1 MTYPRITL
9 SALAGL
15 AFLSGQVMATEAPPS
30 EDGHTGGVFTPE
42 QEARIGQVA
51 ADYLLAHPDIL
62 IQVSQKLQTQQQ
74 DRQIKAITA
83 AVLANQDALV
93 NDRNNPSY
101 GPADAKVVLV
111 ELFDYQCVICSQE
124 APALQAVMKANPQ
137 VRYVFKSWPIF
148 AQRWENSLKAAQKGL
163 EIWKSAGADAWLAYH
178 NGIFATGHDEGALTS
193 EDISSV
199 ASTALKGHPIKGGEV
214 NTKSILD
221 ATNKLAQTLALQ
233 GTPALIVMP
242 VKGATEKNVTVI
254 PGGAGQETLQK
265 AIDKAAGK
273 PQA

>member
-15 AFLSGQVMATEAPPS
+15 ALLSGQVMAAEAPPFT
-30 EDGHTGGVFTPE
+30 DGHTGGVFTPE

-62 IQVSQKLQTQQQ
+62 VQVSQKLQAQQQ
-74 DRQIKAITA
+74 DRQIKAMTA

-93 NDRNNPSY
+93 NDKDNPSY

-111 ELFDYQCVICSQE
+111 ELFDYQCVVCSQE
-124 APALQAVMKANPQ
+124 APVLQAVMKARPQ

-163 EIWKSAGADAWLAYH
+163 KIWKSAGADAWLAYH
-178 NGIFATGHDEGALTS
+178 NGIFATGHYEGALTS

-199 ASTALKGHPIKGGEV
+199 ASAALKGHPIKGGEV

-254 PGGAGQETLQK
+254 PGGAGQETLLK

-273 PQA
+273 PQT

>member
-1 MTYPRITL
+1 M
-9 SALAGL
+9 
-15 AFLSGQVMATEAPPS
+15 
-30 EDGHTGGVFTPE
+30 
-42 QEARIGQVA
+42 
-51 ADYLLAHPDIL
+51 
-62 IQVSQKLQTQQQ
+62 
-74 DRQIKAITA
+74 TA

-93 NDRNNPSY
+93 NDRDNPSY

-111 ELFDYQCVICSQE
+111 ELFDYQCVVCSQE
-124 APALQAVMKANPQ
+124 APELQAVMKANPQ

-148 AQRWENSLKAAQKGL
+148 AQRWDNSLKAAQKGL

-199 ASTALKGHPIKGGEV
+199 AAAALKGHAIKGGEV
-214 NTKSILD
+214 NTKNILD
-221 ATNKLAQTLALQ
+221 ASNKLAQTLALQ

-242 VKGATEKNVTVI
+242 FKGATEKNVTVI

-273 PQA
+273 AK

>member
-1 MTYPRITL
+1 MTYPRTTL

-15 AFLSGQVMATEAPPS
+15 VLLSGQVMAAEAPPS
-30 EDGHTGGVFTPE
+30 TDGHTGGVFTPE

-62 IQVSQKLQTQQQ
+62 IQVSQKLQAQQQ
-74 DRQIKAITA
+74 DRQIKAMTA

-93 NDRNNPSY
+93 NDKDNPSY

-111 ELFDYQCVICSQE
+111 ELFDYQCVVCSQE
-124 APALQAVMKANPQ
+124 APELEAVMKARPQ

-163 EIWKSAGADAWLAYH
+163 KIWKSAGADAWLAYH
-178 NGIFATGHDEGALTS
+178 NGIFATGHYEGALTS

-199 ASTALKGHPIKGGEV
+199 AAAALKGHKIGGGDV
-214 NTKSILD
+214 NTKTILD
-221 ATNKLAQTLALQ
+221 NNNRLAQQLKLQ

-254 PGGAGQETLQK
+254 PGGAGQETLLK

-273 PQA
+273 PQT

>member
-15 AFLSGQVMATEAPPS
+15 VLLSGQVMAAGTTPS
-30 EDGHTGGVFTPE
+30 ADGQTGGVFTPE
-42 QEARIGQVA
+42 QEARIRQVA

-74 DRQIKAITA
+74 DRQIKAMTA

-93 NDRNNPSY
+93 NDRDNPSY

-111 ELFDYQCVICSQE
+111 ELFDYQCVVCSQE
-124 APALQAVMKANPQ
+124 APELQAVMKARPQ

-148 AQRWENSLKAAQKGL
+148 ASRWENSLKAAQKGL
-163 EIWKSAGADAWLAYH
+163 KIWKSAGADAWLAYH
-178 NGIFATGHDEGALTS
+178 NGIFATGHYEGALTS

-199 ASTALKGHPIKGGEV
+199 AAAALKWHKIRGGDV

-221 ATNKLAQTLALQ
+221 ANNKLAQTLALQ

-254 PGGAGQETLQK
+254 PGGAGQETLLK
-265 AIDKAAGK
+265 AIDKADGK
-273 PQA
+273 TQA

>member
-15 AFLSGQVMATEAPPS
+15 ALLSGQVMAAEAPPS
-30 EDGHTGGVFTPE
+30 TDGHTGGVFTPE

-62 IQVSQKLQTQQQ
+62 VQVSQKLQAQQQ
-74 DRQIKAITA
+74 DRQIKAMMA

-93 NDRNNPSY
+93 NDRDNPSY

-111 ELFDYQCVICSQE
+111 ELFDYQCVVCSQE
-124 APALQAVMKANPQ
+124 APELQAVMKANPQ

-199 ASTALKGHPIKGGEV
+199 AAAALKGHAIKGGEV

-221 ATNKLAQTLALQ
+221 ATNKLAQTLSLQ

-254 PGGAGQETLQK
+254 PGGAGQEALQK

-273 PQA
+273 PQT

>member
-15 AFLSGQVMATEAPPS
+15 ALLSGQAMATEVPPS
-30 EDGHTGGVFTPE
+30 TDGHAGGVFTPE

-62 IQVSQKLQTQQQ
+62 IQVSQKLQAQQQ
-74 DRQIKAITA
+74 DRQIKAMTA
-83 AVLANQDALV
+83 AVLANQDALM
-93 NDRNNPSY
+93 NDKDNPSY

-111 ELFDYQCVICSQE
+111 ELFDYQCVVCSQE
-124 APALQAVMKANPQ
+124 APELQAVMKANPQ

-199 ASTALKGHPIKGGEV
+199 AAAALKGHTIKGGGV
-214 NTKSILD
+214 NTKAILD
-221 ATNKLAQTLALQ
+221 SNDKLAQTLTLQ

-254 PGGAGQETLQK
+254 PGGADRETLQK

-273 PQA
+273 GK

>member
-15 AFLSGQVMATEAPPS
+15 ALLSGQVMAAEAPPS
-30 EDGHTGGVFTPE
+30 TDGHTGGVFTPE

-51 ADYLLAHPDIL
+51 AEYLLAHPDIL
-62 IQVSQKLQTQQQ
+62 IQVSQKLQAQQQ
-74 DRQIKAITA
+74 DRQIKAMTA

-93 NDRNNPSY
+93 NDKDNPSY

-111 ELFDYQCVICSQE
+111 ELFDYQCVVCSQE
-124 APALQAVMKANPQ
+124 APELEAVMKARPQ

-199 ASTALKGHPIKGGEV
+199 AAAALKGHKIGGGDV
-214 NTKSILD
+214 NTKAILD
-221 ATNKLAQTLALQ
+221 SNDKLAQTLTLQ

-254 PGGAGQETLQK
+254 PGGADRETLQK

-273 PQA
+273 GK

>member
-15 AFLSGQVMATEAPPS
+15 ALLSGQVMAAEAPLS
-30 EDGHTGGVFTPE
+30 TDGHTGGVFTPE

-51 ADYLLAHPDIL
+51 ADYLLAHPNIL
-62 IQVSQKLQTQQQ
+62 IQVSQKLQAQQQ
-74 DRQIKAITA
+74 DRQIKAMTA
-83 AVLANQDALV
+83 AVLANQDALM
-93 NDRNNPSY
+93 NDKDNPSY

-111 ELFDYQCVICSQE
+111 ELFDYQCVVCSQE
-124 APALQAVMKANPQ
+124 APELEAVMKANPQ

-193 EDISSV
+193 EDISSM
-199 ASTALKGHPIKGGEV
+199 AAAALKGHKIKGGGV
-214 NTKSILD
+214 NTKAILD
-221 ATNKLAQTLALQ
+221 SNDKLAQTLTLQ

-254 PGGAGQETLQK
+254 PGGADRETLQK

-273 PQA
+273 GK

>member
-1 MTYPRITL
+1 MTFHRL
-9 SALAGL
+9 SLSVLGL
-15 AFLSGQVMATEAPPS
+15 AFLSGQAMATAPAPEKIAPS
-30 EDGHTGGVFTPE
+30 GSVFTPE

-62 IQVSQKLQTQQQ
+62 VQVSQKLQTQQQ

-199 ASTALKGHPIKGGEV
+199 ASAALKGHAIKGGEV
-214 NTKSILD
+214 NTKNILD

>member
-199 ASTALKGHPIKGGEV
+199 ASAALKGHPIKGGEV

>member
-30 EDGHTGGVFTPE
+30 EDGHTCGVFTPE